1 MGKVTGKSEFSRFL
15 CDYKPDAGSRN
26 SDICHRCS
34 HAYYYHY
41 SGVCHACEM
50 LLFVSDHVVL
60 GPDDILAVRLPLNMG
75 EQSMERARDF
85 SRGIY
90 ERTGKR
96 VEFIPG
102 EQFAKLT
109 RAKGN
114 MTIPEASYPDP
125 DAD

>member
-1 MGKVTGKSEFSRFL
+1 
-15 CDYKPDAGSRN
+15 
-26 SDICHRCS
+26 
-34 HAYYYHY
+34 
-41 SGVCHACEM
+41 M